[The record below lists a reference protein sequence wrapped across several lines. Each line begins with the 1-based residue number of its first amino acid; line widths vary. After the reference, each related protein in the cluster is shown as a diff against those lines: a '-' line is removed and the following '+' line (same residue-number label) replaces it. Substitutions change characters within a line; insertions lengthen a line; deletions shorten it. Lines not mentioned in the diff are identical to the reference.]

1 LAEFGTLLR
10 LGINPSHS
18 EQYLQSIRKRQFKY
32 AYADIGH
39 ISIVSLLI
47 LRLGSKAH
55 KTNHTTTP
63 NMTIQQKIEKLTLV
77 KIPSK
82 KGFQGQSWGGADVM
96 IILNDE
102 NTFARYAHFQGQK
115 LITKYAYEIGYLYKK
130 LRPIIAEHPHFSS
143 LSKLEFWGLLTEEL
157 VNIVEKK
164 PDIDLESL
172 KAQLITS
179 SLNIMKKWDSTS

>member
-1 LAEFGTLLR
+1 
-10 LGINPSHS
+10 
-18 EQYLQSIRKRQFKY
+18 
-32 AYADIGH
+32 
-39 ISIVSLLI
+39 
-47 LRLGSKAH
+47 
-55 KTNHTTTP
+55 
-63 NMTIQQKIEKLTLV
+63 MTIKQKIENLSIV

-96 IILNDE
+96 IISNDE
-102 NTFARYAHFQGQK
+102 NTITKYAHFQGQK
-115 LITKYAYEIGYLYKK
+115 LITKYAYEIGYLYKQ
-130 LRPIIAEHPHFSS
+130 LRTIIAEHPHFSS

-179 SLNIMKKWDSTS
+179 SLDIMKKWDNIS